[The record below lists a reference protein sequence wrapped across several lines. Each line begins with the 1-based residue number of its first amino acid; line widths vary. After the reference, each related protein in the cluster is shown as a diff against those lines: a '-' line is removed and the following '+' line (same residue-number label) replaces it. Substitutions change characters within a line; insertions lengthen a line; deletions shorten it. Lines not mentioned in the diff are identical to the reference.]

1 MDYPT
6 QTCKVAK
13 FAVTAALTSP
23 VVTIGGNDETLSMFY
38 ACDLSDKH
46 YLSFHEPGQR
56 FQ

>member
-6 QTCKVAK
+6 QICKVAK
-13 FAVTAALTSP
+13 FALTAALTSP